1 MSEQEQSRPQVQRT
15 TQGFGSPAGSH
26 GQAQEQVQRQT
37 QESDAA
43 FDALL
48 DQIDAVLE
56 TNAEDYVRSFVQKGG
71 Q

>member
-15 TQGFGSPAGSH
+15 SQGFGSPAG
-26 GQAQEQVQRQT
+26 GQGQEQVQRQT
-37 QESDAA
+37 SESDAS

-56 TNAEDYVRSFVQKGG
+56 TNAEEYVRSFVQKGG